1 MKKTL
6 KIILAV
12 ILIPVLAFVA
22 FLLYITLADYKPAD
36 MKPLKTIQRSSL
48 QIEPDESLKFI
59 SWNIG
64 YAGLG
69 REMDFFYDGGQ
80 KVRASNELADKYLEH
95 ILSFLKNQQ
104 SIDFLLLQEVDFDA
118 KRSYR
123 TNQSNLIADALPAY
137 NFSTAINYK
146 VSYVPV
152 PLSEPMGRV
161 KSGIMQLGKYMPS
174 AENRH
179 AYPQILPWP
188 DRLFLLDRCFTES
201 RFGLPNGKELVVIN
215 THNSAFVDQQELME
229 KELAVI
235 RSFMLREYQKGNY
248 VVAGGDWNMNPPD
261 FKPTE
266 NYNGHIYA
274 ASAVAITSDYLPAD
288 WIIAFDPA
296 RPSNR
301 HLDQAF
307 VKGITPTTTIDFF
320 IVSPNVQLLKFETID
335 LNFVDSDHNPVSIEV
350 MLK

>member
-1 MKKTL
+1 MKKLL
-6 KIILAV
+6 KLLLGIV
-12 ILIPVLAFVA
+12 LIPVLAFAA

-36 MKPLKTIQRSSL
+36 MKPLQSIQRNS
-48 QIEPDESLKFI
+48 QPINPDEPLKFI
-59 SWNIG
+59 SWNMG

-69 REMDFFYDGGQ
+69 SEMDFFYDGGQ
-80 KVRASNELADKYLEH
+80 QVRASKELTNIYLEQ
-95 ILSFLKNQQ
+95 ILSFLKRQET
-104 SIDFLLLQEVDFDA
+104 IDFILLQEVDFDA

-123 TNQSNLIADALPAY
+123 VNQSNLIADALPAH

-152 PLSEPMGRV
+152 PLSEPMGGV
-161 KSGIMQLGKYMPS
+161 EAGMMQLSKYVPS
-174 AENRH
+174 VENRH

-201 RFGLPNGKELVVIN
+201 RFNLPNGKELVVLN
-215 THNSAFVDQQELME
+215 THNSAFVDQQELMD

-235 RSFMLREYQKGNY
+235 KAFMLLEYQKGNY

-261 FKPTE
+261 FKPAE

-274 ASAVAITSDYLPAD
+274 ASAVAITNDYLPGD
-288 WIIAFDPA
+288 WIIAFDPTT
-296 RPSNR
+296 PTNR
-301 HLDQAF
+301 HLHQAF
-307 VKGITPTTTIDFF
+307 EKGVTPTTTIDFF
-320 IVSPNVQLLKFETID
+320 IVSPNVQVLKLEAID
-335 LNFVDSDHNPVSIEV
+335 LDFANSDHNPVFIEL

>member
-1 MKKTL
+1 
-6 KIILAV
+6 
-12 ILIPVLAFVA
+12 
-22 FLLYITLADYKPAD
+22 
-36 MKPLKTIQRSSL
+36 
-48 QIEPDESLKFI
+48 
-59 SWNIG
+59 
-64 YAGLG
+64 
-69 REMDFFYDGGQ
+69 
-80 KVRASNELADKYLEH
+80 
-95 ILSFLKNQQ
+95 
-104 SIDFLLLQEVDFDA
+104 LQEVDFDA

-123 TNQSNLIADALPAY
+123 FNQSNLIADALPMH
-137 NFSTAINYK
+137 NFATAINYK

-161 KSGIMQLGKYMPS
+161 KSGMMQLSKYVPS
-174 AENRH
+174 VENRH

-201 RFGLPNGKELVVIN
+201 RFNLSNGKELIVIN

-235 RSFMLREYQKGNY
+235 KAFMLMEYQKGNY
-248 VVAGGDWNMNPPD
+248 VVAGGDWNMNPPNY
-261 FKPTE
+261 KPAE

-274 ASAVAITSDYLPAD
+274 ASAVAITSEYLPAD

-296 RPSNR
+296 HPSNR

-307 VKGITPTTTIDFF
+307 VKGVTPTTTIDYF
-320 IVSPNVQLLKFETID
+320 IVSPNVQLLKLEAID
-335 LNFVDSDHNPVSIEV
+335 LDFADSDHNPIFIEL

>member
-1 MKKTL
+1 
-6 KIILAV
+6 
-12 ILIPVLAFVA
+12 
-22 FLLYITLADYKPAD
+22 
-36 MKPLKTIQRSSL
+36 
-48 QIEPDESLKFI
+48 
-59 SWNIG
+59 
-64 YAGLG
+64 
-69 REMDFFYDGGQ
+69 
-80 KVRASNELADKYLEH
+80 
-95 ILSFLKNQQ
+95 
-104 SIDFLLLQEVDFDA
+104 
-118 KRSYR
+118 
-123 TNQSNLIADALPAY
+123 
-137 NFSTAINYK
+137 
-146 VSYVPV
+146 
-152 PLSEPMGRV
+152 
-161 KSGIMQLGKYMPS
+161 
-174 AENRH
+174 
-179 AYPQILPWP
+179 
-188 DRLFLLDRCFTES
+188 LFLLDRCFTES

-235 RSFMLREYQKGNY
+235 RAFMLREYQKGNY
-248 VVAGGDWNMNPPD
+248 VVAGGDWNMNPPE